1 MAQVWGRGVAVFRRA
16 AAQMTWITRFLRESA
31 GWYGQLSLPRQ
42 VFLGLALVVF
52 PILLALVMLTEALVA
67 RLLRSRRR

>member
-1 MAQVWGRGVAVFRRA
+1 
-16 AAQMTWITRFLRESA
+16 MTWITRFLREPA

-42 VFLGLALVVF
+42 MFLGLALVVF
-52 PILLALVMLTEALVA
+52 PILLALAMLTEALVA